1 MPDEVSLGELAR
13 RMDELKVMLRDLVS
27 RGEYATDQRHIE
39 RRFGELE
46 RDLEVERQARQ
57 AADKEIKEQVT
68 SATSTSGTNI
78 RQAIYSG
85 LIPGV
90 LFLISVLITMRGGK

>member
-1 MPDEVSLGELAR
+1 
-13 RMDELKVMLRDLVS
+13 MDELKVMVRDLVS
-27 RGEYATDQRHIE
+27 RGEYTNDQRHID
-39 RRFGELE
+39 RRFADLE
-46 RDLEVERQARQ
+46 HDLEVERQARQ
-57 AADKEIKEQVT
+57 AADKELKEQLAST
-68 SATSTSGTNI
+68 TSTTGTNI